1 MRMSYWSS
9 DVCSSDLC
17 WKRTM
22 WTSWPGPL
30 VNSPY
35 RTTLPEHR
43 WKRCRSL
50 ILLIYLTDSFPIPT
64 RLSHVKSR
72 DLDADVPW
80 PCAGQTEVLLTRKT
94 AERRVGKKG
103 VSTRKTR
110 WAAEN

>member
-1 MRMSYWSS
+1 
-9 DVCSSDLC
+9 
-17 WKRTM
+17 M

-43 WKRCRSL
+43 WKRCSSL

-80 PCAGQTEVLLTRKT
+80 PCAGQIGRAFVSGKSVSVRVDLGGRRIIQQKT
-94 AERRVGKKG
+94 KATNSHDTLNR
-103 VSTRKTR
+103 
-110 WAAEN
+110 